1 MLEMFISPPPL
12 NILLYIMLGLLSMA
26 EGPVATLAGG
36 AATSKGL
43 LLPVPAYLS
52 VVVGNLTADMGWYA
66 LGRFSK
72 PEWLTRFV
80 QKRGVD
86 TRRIDRLVRE
96 IRLHAPRLLFFSKL
110 TVGFPIPTLVATGL
124 SRVPV
129 RRWVA
134 MLVLGELIKSAVLVS
149 IGYLYARAVMR
160 ASHGVQM
167 VLWGITAG
175 VVAAGFIWYKRQ
187 KNHPPR

>member
-1 MLEMFISPPPL
+1 MLEMFITPPPL
-12 NILLYIMLGLLSMA
+12 DILLYIMLGLLAMT
-26 EGPVATLAGG
+26 EGPFATLAGG
-36 AATSKGL
+36 VATSNGL

-86 TRRIDRLVRE
+86 TRRIDRLARE

-124 SRVPV
+124 SRVPI
-129 RRWVA
+129 RRWVG
-134 MLVLGELIKSAVLVS
+134 MLILGELIKSAVLVS
-149 IGYLYARAVMR
+149 IGYLYARAVMQ
-160 ASHGVQM
+160 ASHGVQV
-167 VLWGITAG
+167 VLWIITAG
-175 VVAAGFIWYKRQ
+175 IITAGLIWYKRR
-187 KNHPPR
+187 KSHPSN